1 MVSIFLFKAAV
12 HSDEQHMEVLIIL
25 WLYPLKDIQ
34 AQIANEIQLSDPI
47 SC

>member
-1 MVSIFLFKAAV
+1 MVSMFLFKAAV
-12 HSDEQHMEVLIIL
+12 HSDEQCMEVLIIL